1 MPLPSSVRD
10 IVQPYADDQTALT
23 QEALG
28 YLERA
33 SRFGA
38 TNPERW
44 RDAIA
49 DVGEELLALQIEMV
63 TSADDY
69 VTALLEEQGARVLTG
84 PELDPGGFADL
95 TDGGGS
101 WLKNLI
107 YAPIS
112 VGREARTLGVDEA
125 RRHADLVAM
134 SIVTTGMQD
143 AGRAAV
149 TAMGT
154 SHGAN
159 RYVRMLNGKS
169 CPRCAILAGR
179 VYKVSAFKRHNRC
192 DCKNVPTVEDTA
204 DDWRTDPKQ
213 YFRSLSTEDQ
223 DKIFGDAAAK
233 AIRAGADVSQVV
245 NAYEGV
251 TTATFAGREVQATTV
266 GTTRRAVFG
275 GYEVRPDGTFRRRPD
290 SELTRKVVPGNRG
303 SRYFRPQ
310 VPRLLPDEI
319 YALAEEFDWG
329 REEILRQLR
338 RFAYLL

>member
-1 MPLPSSVRD
+1 MALPSSARD
-10 IVQPYADDQTALT
+10 IVQREADAQTALT
-23 QEALG
+23 QEALAQ
-28 YLERA
+28 LEAA
-33 SRFGA
+33 SRAGA

-49 DVGEELLALQIEMV
+49 DAAEALLSLQVQMV
-63 TSADDY
+63 EGADDY
-69 VTALLEEQGARVLTG
+69 VTALLEEQGA
-84 PELDPGGFADL
+84 PILDAPALNLDGFADM
-95 TDGGGS
+95 TAGGGS

-112 VGREARTLGVDEA
+112 VGRQARELGVDEA

-134 SIVTTGMQD
+134 SIVASGMQD

-154 SHGAN
+154 GRGAT

-169 CPRCAILAGR
+169 CARCAILAGR
-179 VYKVSAFKRHNRC
+179 VYRVSAFPRHDRC

-223 DKIFGDAAAK
+223 DQVFGEAGAQ
-233 AIRAGADVSQVV
+233 AIRDGADMSQVV
-245 NAYEGV
+245 NAYDGV
-251 TTATFAGREVQATTV
+251 TVATAFGREVRATTT
-266 GTTRRAVFG
+266 GTTRRALFG
-275 GYEVRPDGTFRRRPD
+275 GYEIRADGTLRKRTD
-290 SELTRKVVPGNRG
+290 AELQKVKG
-303 SRYFRPQ
+303 SRYRRAKA
-310 VPRLLPDEI
+310 PRLLPDEI
-319 YALAEEFDWG
+319 YSLAEEFDWN
-329 REEILRQLR
+329 RDEILRQLR

>member
-23 QEALG
+23 QEAIG
-28 YLERA
+28 QLERA

-49 DVGEELLALQIEMV
+49 DVADNLLALQVEMV
-63 TSADDY
+63 TGADDY
-69 VTALLEEQGARVLTG
+69 VTALLEEQGARVLAG
-84 PELDPGGFADL
+84 PELAADGFADL
-95 TDGGGS
+95 TAGGGS

-112 VGREARTLGVDEA
+112 VGRSAREVGVDEA

-134 SIVTTGMQD
+134 SIVATGMHD

-149 TAMGT
+149 TAAGT
-154 SHGAN
+154 SRGATL
-159 RYVRMLNGKS
+159 YVRMLNGKA

-179 VYKVSAFKRHNRC
+179 VYKVSAFKRHDRC
-192 DCKNVPTVEDTA
+192 KCVNVPTVEDTA
-204 DDWRTDPKQ
+204 DDWSTDPRQ

-223 DKIFGDAAAK
+223 DSIFGEAAAE
-233 AIRAGADVSQVV
+233 AIRAGADMSQVV

-251 TTATFAGREVQATTV
+251 ATATFGGREVQTTTA
-266 GTTRRAVFG
+266 GTTSRGLFG
-275 GYEVRPDGTFRRRPD
+275 GYEVLPDGTW
-290 SELTRKVVPGNRG
+290 RKRAAGEVAP
-303 SRYFRPQ
+303 
-310 VPRLLPDEI
+310 PRLLPDEI
-319 YALAEEFDWG
+319 YALAEEFAWD